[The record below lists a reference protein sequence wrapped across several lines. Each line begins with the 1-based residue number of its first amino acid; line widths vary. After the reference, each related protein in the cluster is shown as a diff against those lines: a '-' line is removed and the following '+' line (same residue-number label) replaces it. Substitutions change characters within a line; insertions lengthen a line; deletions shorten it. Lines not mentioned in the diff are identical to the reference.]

1 MISEILTGNNIATAS
16 SPILNS
22 LMRNNPGVD
31 LEEEKFEEEFTQFQ
45 TKFEEI
51 PKINENDKIGRDND
65 GKYYIFESSMFQ
77 KLTRWFYR
85 ENREWTFKYLDEDFT
100 KFMKL
105 LDKIIQK
112 YNLKYTLSMEKL
124 IGKIT
129 EFIDSIMPGLYK
141 LKKTYPEGSN
151 LVAKIDSIIVTLI
164 DFKDNTRKST
174 NVNIV
179 NHVLRQRAFSE

>member
-65 GKYYIFESSMFQ
+65 GKYYGNGDQ
-77 KLTRWFYR
+77 
-85 ENREWTFKYLDEDFT
+85 TFKC
-100 KFMKL
+100 
-105 LDKIIQK
+105 
-112 YNLKYTLSMEKL
+112 YN
-124 IGKIT
+124 I
-129 EFIDSIMPGLYK
+129 
-141 LKKTYPEGSN
+141 KKTEVQLESYEYLKG
-151 LVAKIDSIIVTLI
+151 I
-164 DFKDNTRKST
+164 
-174 NVNIV
+174 
-179 NHVLRQRAFSE
+179 